1 MFDDYPRETV
11 LKDGSCVL
19 LRPATREDEEKL
31 SEFFARIPDN
41 ERWFLRDDLTDPAI
55 MQQWIKDLDYQ
66 RVIPMVAV
74 RQDDNR
80 VIANV
85 RLHRRPAK
93 CMKHVAHLRITV
105 DPEFRQQRLGT
116 WMLIDAIKLAMEIG
130 IEKLVAE
137 FVEGVEEA
145 AIGAA
150 HKLDFFEQAVI
161 KDYVMDPQG
170 NYKNLIIMVKNVHRD
185 WSDF

>member
-1 MFDDYPRETV
+1 MFEDYPRETV

-19 LRPATREDEEKL
+19 LRPAVPDDEEGL
-31 SEFFARIPDN
+31 NEFFARIPDD
-41 ERWFLRDDLTDPAI
+41 ESWFLRDDLADPEI
-55 MQQWIKDLDYQ
+55 MRQWIKDLNYD

-74 RQDDNR
+74 RQDDDR
-80 VIANV
+80 IIANV
-85 RLHRRPAK
+85 RLHRRSAR
-93 CMKHVAHLRITV
+93 CMRHVAHLRVMV

-116 WMLIDAIKLAMEIG
+116 WMLVDAIKLAMEIG

-137 FVEGVEEA
+137 FVEGVEEG
-145 AIGAA
+145 AISAA

-161 KDYVMDPQG
+161 KEYVMGPQG
-170 NYKNLIIMVKNVHRD
+170 DYKNLIIMVKNVHRD

>member
-1 MFDDYPRETV
+1 MFEDYPRETV
-11 LKDGSCVL
+11 LKDGSFVL
-19 LRPATREDEEKL
+19 LRPAVPDDEKGL
-31 SEFFARIPDN
+31 SELFARIPDD
-41 ERWFLRDDLTDPAI
+41 ESWFLRDDLADPEI
-55 MQQWIKDLDYQ
+55 MRQWIKDLNYD

-74 RQDDNR
+74 RQDDDR
-80 VIANV
+80 IIANV
-85 RLHRRPAK
+85 RLHRRSAR
-93 CMKHVAHLRITV
+93 CMRHVAHLRITV

-116 WMLIDAIKLAMEIG
+116 WMLVDAIKLAMEIG

-145 AIGAA
+145 AISAA

-161 KDYVMDPQG
+161 KEYVMGPQG
-170 NYKNLIIMVKNVHRD
+170 DYKNLIIMVKNIHRD